1 MIRVQNLATNWTKNL
16 ACFGAAPNTLI
27 VIVTLFI
34 QKMNLSGLTGRSIKY
49 CFHLH
54 SRCPEVPCKRTSV
67 FQDKGKRRN
76 FFCLERR
83 DNLAGSSR
91 YVTKRTFLVKSAMD
105 ASFGDARDES
115 SAIFPRINV
124 VGVPVTLN
132 GDLKNQ
138 LVEANVGFD
147 TICKVNSQL
156 ISNVCTD
163 ALSAEKYYYFIRLM
177 GRKASHVAVECSLQS
192 HPNMVIL
199 AEEVAASKLT
209 IFDITKQ
216 ICDAVQARAEQDDS
230 AQLCQ
235 IETKKLLVE
244 LVQKITSDWYT
255 VLLLAINNWIEDE
268 RQNDE
273 ASHIQAN
280 SRLGTHG

>member
-1 MIRVQNLATNWTKNL
+1 
-16 ACFGAAPNTLI
+16 
-27 VIVTLFI
+27 
-34 QKMNLSGLTGRSIKY
+34 MNLSGLTGSPIKY

-54 SRCPEVPCKRTSV
+54 SRCPAVPYHLS
-67 FQDKGKRRN
+67 
-76 FFCLERR
+76 RR
-83 DNLAGSSR
+83 DNWVGSRHR

-115 SAIFPRINV
+115 SVNGIQTPKPYVVFLTAAIFPRINIKDPYKRLEAKCSTKV
-124 VGVPVTLN
+124 VRVPVTLN

-156 ISNVCTD
+156 INNVCTY
-163 ALSAEKYYYFIRLM
+163 ALSAEKYYYFMRLM

-192 HPNMVIL
+192 HANIVIF

-216 ICDAVQARAEQDDS
+216 ICDAVQARAEQGNRKKEHTRERNLMPS
-230 AQLCQ
+230 A
-235 IETKKLLVE
+235 
-244 LVQKITSDWYT
+244 TS
-255 VLLLAINNWIEDE
+255 LAIKLGVLC
-268 RQNDE
+268 RQNL
-273 ASHIQAN
+273 IV
-280 SRLGTHG
+280 TMPM